1 MARCRIINQLGLAP
15 KLKFGKLA
23 MDRRIAPIALV
34 VAAAWDRLA
43 SIEHNDRVISQSGGQ
58 IERNRCSG
66 RPSSANVTEMRRVR
80 TCATPNIS
88 ADQG

>member
-1 MARCRIINQLGLAP
+1 MPMDARLAS
-15 KLKFGKLA
+15 
-23 MDRRIAPIALV
+23 IALV
-34 VAAAWDRLA
+34 VAAAWGRLA
-43 SIEHNDRVISQSGGQ
+43 SIEHNDRVISQSGGH